1 MPLVLLFPV
10 PPLPR
15 LRHSEKQVPRITPQ
29 SFFTPSIPRIFAHR
43 GLAQHAPE
51 NTLLAFLNA
60 LSAGVGYLETD
71 LHVSHDGVAVI
82 SHDPDLQRLA
92 GRSVRVD
99 QLSMAELRRID
110 LGFGQNFCSL
120 SEALDAFPE
129 ARFNLDIK
137 AAGAAEP
144 TAQAVLKAKATDR
157 VLIGSFSEERRM
169 RAVSLV
175 PGVATSASAA
185 ILRQVVAASGLG
197 LTAQVRR
204 SMTGIHA
211 VQVPESVKF
220 LRIVTPRFV
229 RLMHAAGV
237 EVHVW
242 TINEESAMN
251 RLLDLGVDGIMTD
264 RCDVAL
270 DVVARRV

>member
-1 MPLVLLFPV
+1 MAVN
-10 PPLPR
+10 
-15 LRHSEKQVPRITPQ
+15 
-29 SFFTPSIPRIFAHR
+29 
-43 GLAQHAPE
+43 APE

-60 LSAGVGYLETD
+60 LSTGVGYLETD
-71 LHVSHDGVAVI
+71 LHVSQDGIAVI
-82 SHDPDLQRLA
+82 SHDADLLRLA

-99 QLSMAELRRID
+99 QLTMAELRRVD
-110 LGFGQNFCSL
+110 LGFGQTFCSL
-120 SEALDAFPE
+120 GEALDAFPQ

-137 AAGAAEP
+137 ALGAAEP
-144 TAQAVLKAKATDR
+144 TARAVQKAKATDR
-157 VLIGSFSEERRM
+157 VLIGSFSEERRL
-169 RAVSLV
+169 RALSLL

-185 ILRQVVAASGLG
+185 ILRQVVSAAKFG

-229 RLMHAAGV
+229 RLMHATGV

-242 TINEESAMN
+242 TVNEESAMN
-251 RLLDLGVDGIMTD
+251 RLLDMGIDGIMTD

-270 DVVARRV
+270 GVLARRD

>member
-1 MPLVLLFPV
+1 M
-10 PPLPR
+10 
-15 LRHSEKQVPRITPQ
+15 
-29 SFFTPSIPRIFAHR
+29 
-43 GLAQHAPE
+43 
-51 NTLLAFLNA
+51 AFLNA
-60 LSAGVGYLETD
+60 LSAGATYLETD
-71 LHVSHDGVAVI
+71 LQVSQDGVAVI
-82 SHDPDLQRLA
+82 SHDPDLLRLT

-110 LGFGQNFCSL
+110 LGYGQSFCSL
-120 SEALDAFPE
+120 GEALDAFPQ
-129 ARFNLDIK
+129 ARFNLDVK
-137 AAGAAEP
+137 SLGAAEP
-144 TAQAVLKAKATDR
+144 TAQAVLKARATDR

-169 RAVSLV
+169 RAVRLV
-175 PGVATSASAA
+175 PGVATSASSA
-185 ILRQVVAASGLG
+185 ILRQVVAAGSFG

-229 RLMHAAGV
+229 RLMHAADI

-270 DVVARRV
+270 KVVAQRF

>member
-1 MPLVLLFPV
+1 MAVN
-10 PPLPR
+10 
-15 LRHSEKQVPRITPQ
+15 
-29 SFFTPSIPRIFAHR
+29 
-43 GLAQHAPE
+43 APE

-60 LSAGVGYLETD
+60 LSTGVGYLETD
-71 LHVSHDGVAVI
+71 LHVSQDGVAVI
-82 SHDPDLQRLA
+82 SHDADLLRLA

-99 QLSMAELRRID
+99 QLTMAELRRVD
-110 LGFGQNFCSL
+110 LGFGQTFCSL
-120 SEALDAFPE
+120 SEALDAFPQ

-137 AAGAAEP
+137 ALGAAEP
-144 TAQAVLKAKATDR
+144 TARAVQKAKATDR
-157 VLIGSFSEERRM
+157 VLIGSFSEERRL
-169 RAVSLV
+169 RALSLL

-185 ILRQVVAASGLG
+185 ILRQVVSAAKFG

-229 RLMHAAGV
+229 RLMHATGV

-242 TINEESAMN
+242 TVNEESAMN
-251 RLLDLGVDGIMTD
+251 RLLDMGIDGIMTD

-270 DVVARRV
+270 GVLARRD

>member
-1 MPLVLLFPV
+1 M
-10 PPLPR
+10 
-15 LRHSEKQVPRITPQ
+15 
-29 SFFTPSIPRIFAHR
+29 
-43 GLAQHAPE
+43 
-51 NTLLAFLNA
+51 AFLNA
-60 LSAGVGYLETD
+60 LSTGVGYLETD
-71 LHVSHDGVAVI
+71 LHVSQDGVAVI
-82 SHDPDLQRLA
+82 SHDADLLRLA

-99 QLSMAELRRID
+99 QLTMAELRRVD
-110 LGFGQNFCSL
+110 LGFGQTFCSL
-120 SEALDAFPE
+120 SEALDAFPQ

-137 AAGAAEP
+137 ALGAAEP
-144 TAQAVLKAKATDR
+144 TARAVQKAKATDR
-157 VLIGSFSEERRM
+157 VLIGSFSEERRL
-169 RAVSLV
+169 RALSLL

-185 ILRQVVAASGLG
+185 ILRQVVSAAKFG

-229 RLMHAAGV
+229 RLMHATGV

-242 TINEESAMN
+242 TVNEESAMN
-251 RLLDLGVDGIMTD
+251 RLLDMGIDGIMTD

-270 DVVARRV
+270 GVLARRD